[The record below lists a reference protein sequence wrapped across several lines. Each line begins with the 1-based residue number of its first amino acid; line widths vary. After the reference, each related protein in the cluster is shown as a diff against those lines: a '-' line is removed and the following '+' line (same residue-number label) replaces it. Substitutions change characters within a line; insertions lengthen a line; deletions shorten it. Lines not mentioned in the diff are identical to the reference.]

1 MPGITF
7 ETRNTFYG
15 RGICP
20 LAVLYF
26 AINAVSLT
34 LEKVS
39 KVQSH

>member
-1 MPGITF
+1 M
-7 ETRNTFYG
+7 E

-34 LEKVS
+34 LKKVS